1 MEQLERRLTYT
12 EQMDEDAE
20 AERNHV
26 LLKLEEA
33 RNAIET
39 LKKFLAD
46 ISRDWKNR
54 ENRVLGYVVLSPPIS
69 IGVEE
74 EGFAED
80 WAVIEIDDSK
90 VDSTNFVRN
99 GIDLGI
105 TIPVVKLTTWMSPHP
120 INLSLFKYPGD
131 HILKCYGT
139 IPDEEIWKPSSK
151 RLDRDNHLCI
161 MVIKRGYASD
171 LTVGRLNTTRS
182 FTKVYSM
189 GQPGQMSREV
199 TVLPRNSKSSAFSE
213 PGDSGSAVV
222 DGRGRIVGLLTGGAG
237 D

>member
-12 EQMDEDAE
+12 EQMNEDAE

-54 ENRVLGYVVLSPPIS
+54 ENRVLGYVVLSPPIG

-80 WAVIEIDDSK
+80 WAVIEIDDSQ
-90 VDSTNFVRN
+90 VDSTNFVGN

-105 TIPVVKLTTWMSPHP
+105 TILVAKLTTWMSPHP
-120 INLSLFKYPGD
+120 INPSLFKYPGD
-131 HILKCYGT
+131 RILKCYGT

-151 RLDRDNHLCI
+151 SLDRDNHLCI
-161 MVIKRGYASD
+161 MHYGHQARLCLRPHRRTPQHHPLVHQSLLHGPARSDVEGGHCLASQ
-171 LTVGRLNTTRS
+171 
-182 FTKVYSM
+182 F
-189 GQPGQMSREV
+189 
-199 TVLPRNSKSSAFSE
+199 
-213 PGDSGSAVV
+213 
-222 DGRGRIVGLLTGGAG
+222 
-237 D
+237 